1 MSKSINLIFPNQLF
15 ENHPLLEIGGDIY
28 LMEEHLFFQE
38 FKFHKQKIAFH
49 RASMKTFQNYLEAK
63 GAKVI
68 YVQSGD
74 ELSDIRNF
82 LSEIEK
88 ENIAEINV
96 IAPTDDWLQRRLE
109 KVCEN
114 IKLNILDSPQFINN
128 KDDLAEFFNPEKKF
142 YFQTA
147 FYKQERNRLNILM
160 TKDGKPEGDKWTF
173 DAENRKKYPKNKT
186 PPPILFPQTSAIW
199 QEAVKYTAE
208 NFKNNPGE
216 LSENPIYPIS
226 HEEAQNWLEQ
236 FLDYRFQ
243 DFGIYEDSIVE
254 KEAFLNHSLLSPLLN
269 SGLLKPI
276 KSSTKL

>member
-49 RASMKTFQNYLEAK
+49 RASMKIFQKYLETK

-68 YVQSGD
+68 YIQSGD

-88 ENIAEINV
+88 ENIAEINA

-114 IKLNILDSPQFINN
+114 IKL
-128 KDDLAEFFNPEKKF
+128 
-142 YFQTA
+142 
-147 FYKQERNRLNILM
+147 
-160 TKDGKPEGDKWTF
+160 TF
-173 DAENRKKYPKNKT
+173 
-186 PPPILFPQTSAIW
+186 
-199 QEAVKYTAE
+199 
-208 NFKNNPGE
+208 
-216 LSENPIYPIS
+216 
-226 HEEAQNWLEQ
+226 
-236 FLDYRFQ
+236 
-243 DFGIYEDSIVE
+243 
-254 KEAFLNHSLLSPLLN
+254 
-269 SGLLKPI
+269 
-276 KSSTKL
+276 